1 MSGISGDFKAVYD
14 ALYYLA
20 YHFARAVLAFLQRDS
35 YLYWPFIV
43 STLAIM
49 AVAAFFAARAA
60 GGAKTWRGQFADYFS
75 ARVWWHPSAR
85 ADYRLYFANA
95 IFLPLVF
102 GWLLVSDARV
112 MALLDSLF
120 GMGAAAAPAGPPLA
134 MGLASKLLYTIV
146 FFVAYD
152 FGRFAA
158 HCLLHDVPAL
168 WEFHKVHHSAEVLT
182 PMTAFRAH
190 PLDLLVMAWV
200 PALTTGLATWA
211 FNAFS
216 GGPVGFYTFL
226 GLHVVLWAVN
236 LIDNLRHSHVWVTY
250 GRAAGRWIVSPAH
263 HQLHHSLEA
272 RHMAGGRGGCN
283 RGFSLAVWDRLYGT
297 LREPEAR
304 PEIFRMGLGDGTEA
318 AWHSVRGMYL
328 RPFGGLLKSFS
339 RRDAPASGSAS
350 PPPRP

>member
-1 MSGISGDFKAVYD
+1 MNGITGELKALYDAVYYVAFNFAKAVM
-14 ALYYLA
+14 
-20 YHFARAVLAFLQRDS
+20 AFLQRDS

-49 AVAAFFAARAA
+49 VVAAYYAARAQD
-60 GGAKTWRGQFADYFS
+60 GRTWRRQFGDYFS
-75 ARVWWHPSAR
+75 AGVWWHPSAR

-95 IFLPLVF
+95 LVLPLIF
-102 GWLLVSDARV
+102 GWLLFSDAHV
-112 MALLDSLF
+112 AGLIDSLL
-120 GMGAAAAPAGPPLA
+120 GRQAVSATPAATAGIAA
-134 MGLASKLLYTIV
+134 KLLYTVV

-200 PALTTGLATWA
+200 PALTTGLATWV
-211 FNAFS
+211 FNLFS
-216 GGPVGFYTFL
+216 AGPVGFYTFL
-226 GLHVVLWAVN
+226 GLHVALWAVN

-250 GRAAGRWIVSPAH
+250 GPLAGRWIVSPAH
-263 HQLHHSLEA
+263 HQLHHSCEPH
-272 RHMAGGRGGCN
+272 HMGCN

-297 LREPEAR
+297 LRMPEAR
-304 PEIFRMGLGDGTEA
+304 AETFRMGLGDGTEPG
-318 AWHSVRGMYL
+318 WHSVRRMYL
-328 RPFGGLLKSFS
+328 QPLSAAVARLT
-339 RRDAPASGSAS
+339 RRAK
-350 PPPRP
+350 